1 MSFNNGRERRKFEA
15 VWKKLRMEY
24 AVAGMDAAAIEEM
37 YQFDLETFRS
47 ERRYAE
53 HTQGMPFQQFDDDGD
68 TASEGNSA
76 LLVKF
81 FDSLAVL
88 PKETDD
94 GNRYAWLDQIESE
107 EVFKAIRKLSQQ
119 QIEILTLVVFEG
131 YNATETGRILGL
143 TQQGV
148 SWHISKIKK
157 IFKNFK
163 IDL

>member
-15 VWKKLRMEY
+15 AWKKLRMEY
-24 AVAGMDAAAIEEM
+24 AAAGMDAAAIEEM
-37 YQFDLETFRS
+37 YQFDLDTFRS

-81 FDSLAVL
+81 LGSLAVM

-107 EVFKAIRKLSQQ
+107 EVSKALRKLSQQ
-119 QIEILTLVVFEG
+119 QIEILTLVAFEG
-131 YNATETGRILGL
+131 YNATEAGKILGL

-157 IFKNFK
+157 ILKNFK
-163 IDL
+163 VDF